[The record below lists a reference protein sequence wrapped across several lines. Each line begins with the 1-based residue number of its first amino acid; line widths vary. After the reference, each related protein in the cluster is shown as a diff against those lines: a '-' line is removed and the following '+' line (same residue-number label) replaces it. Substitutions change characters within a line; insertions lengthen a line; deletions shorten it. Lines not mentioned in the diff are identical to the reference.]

1 MRRPLISMNF
11 FSPNGFAPRLIDILL
26 ERFSGLP
33 GRRCISHDE
42 YHVNRGIVL
51 AIDVE
56 RRVAAGASMD
66 DGVGHAGASQAVAFL
81 SPGRIRK
88 IEEGF
93 VSRLPDRENIID
105 MLSSHGLAK
114 HGRAPQD
121 TRAGAGA
128 KIVRLEHAWRSLG
141 GRNDERGRRS

>member
-51 AIDVE
+51 AIAVE
-56 RRVAAGASMD
+56 RRVSAGASKD

-81 SPGRIRK
+81 SPGRIRMLA
-88 IEEGF
+88 EGF
-93 VSRLPDRENIID
+93 VSLIPDLEHLID
-105 MLSSHGLAK
+105 LLSAHGLAK
-114 HGRAPQD
+114 HGLAPQFP
-121 TRAGAGA
+121 RAGPVL
-128 KIVRLEHAWRSLG
+128 KTVKLYPPLRPLDG
-141 GRNDERGRRS
+141 GTHGLF

>member
-11 FSPNGFAPRLIDILL
+11 FSPNGFAPRLIDTLL

-51 AIDVE
+51 AIAVE

-66 DGVGHAGASQAVAFL
+66 DGVGHAGASQAVASL
-81 SPGRIRK
+81 SPGRIRM

-93 VSRLPDRENIID
+93 VSRIPDSEDRQTTRMN
-105 MLSSHGLAK
+105 SSLK
-114 HGRAPQD
+114 
-121 TRAGAGA
+121 
-128 KIVRLEHAWRSLG
+128 
-141 GRNDERGRRS
+141 